1 MIPVAY
7 IVDHLQTGGAQAH
20 LLRVVENLDRE
31 IFAPEIWTSSAEIG
45 ELAERVEEM
54 GVPVHSFGLRESLI
68 RPATLAA
75 CLRVA
80 RDFRRRRIAIVHGY
94 LFEGNFL
101 ASLTGRLAGT
111 PLVLVAKRS
120 LDRYDR
126 LDRRLAAAL
135 SNRLAHRVTVNAG
148 EVGALVR
155 EHEWCPAERLVTIP
169 NGVELPPLLPR
180 PPLDPVAPRI
190 GMVGR
195 LGWKKN
201 YPDALAAIAAVRKQH
216 PGLRVEIVGEGDQ
229 RDELARL
236 RHELGLEDCVEF
248 LGRRD
253 DVPALLPRWDAYL
266 LSSIIEGMPNALLEA
281 MAAGLPVVT
290 TDAGGSAE
298 IVEDGVSGRV
308 VPRGDPAALATALG
322 DVLGAPE
329 RALALGK
336 QAATRVRE
344 HYSLRAMIE
353 AMETTYRDGLAQAG
367 FKIPVASADANS
379 DASGHAAGSLHPAA
393 GGGA

>member
-7 IVDHLQTGGAQAH
+7 IVDHLNTGGAQAH
-20 LLRVVENLDRE
+20 LLRVVENLDRD
-31 IFAPEIWTSSAEIG
+31 IFAPEIWTAASAPG
-45 ELAERVEEM
+45 ELSTRFESA
-54 GVPVHSFGLRESLI
+54 GVPVASFGIERSLM

-75 CLRVA
+75 CLRTA
-80 RDFRRRRIAIVHGY
+80 RDFRKRGVGVVHGY

-101 ASLTGRLAGT
+101 AAITGRLAAT
-111 PLVLVAKRS
+111 PLIIVAKRS

-126 LDRRLAAAL
+126 SDRRLAAAL
-135 SNRLAHRVTVNAG
+135 SNRLAHRVTVNAD

-155 EHEWCPAERLVTIP
+155 AHEWCPADKIVTIP
-169 NGVELPPLLPR
+169 NGVELPPVLPR
-180 PPLDPVAPRI
+180 PPLDPAAPRI

-195 LGWKKN
+195 LGWKKS
-201 YPDALAAIAAVRKQH
+201 YPDALEAIATVRRSY
-216 PGLRVEIVGEGDQ
+216 PDLRVEIVGEGDQ
-229 RDELARL
+229 RDELARR

-298 IVEDGVSGRV
+298 IVEDGISGRV
-308 VPRGDPAALATALG
+308 VPRGDAQALA
-322 DVLGAPE
+322 D
-329 RALALGK
+329 ALAAVLADPPGALTMGEN
-336 QAATRVRE
+336 AAVRVRE
-344 HYSLRAMIE
+344 RYGLRSMIS
-353 AMETTYRDGLAQAG
+353 AMEETYRDGLRRAG
-367 FKIPVASADANS
+367 FKIPAPDVDAKL
-379 DASGHAAGSLHPAA
+379 DASSQATGALHPAT
-393 GGGA
+393 GGSA